1 MGNKKRI
8 LAWILSLAM
17 VFGLFAGQVSV
28 AKAAS
33 LGIYKF
39 ELESDKLP
47 SEGGE
52 LVVNIQFDDFATTD
66 IPIYYQLKKAVGE
79 YEYEVVEGYDNVEG
93 QVVGNK
99 LKINIPANKETKDV
113 KYKLIVNLTSGKFET
128 LWGTAETGAKR
139 ATFTVAAA
147 TGTEPGTPDT
157 QKVLPDE
164 SHFRARAVDQNGNPV
179 AGVKFDV
186 KNSYNNLA
194 SKSVTSDAN
203 GVVEIAI
210 DQYDIDAAKTIS
222 LAENDKWEC
231 ETTHSYTTYYYEGK
245 IEKIDGQ
252 NLRDI
257 SEELVYVL
265 KEKGA
270 AEKADKVALKAAIDE
285 ATAIDT
291 NKFSA
296 GVEELKNALAE
307 ANTVYANEKAT
318 QTEVDAQVAN
328 LKAAI
333 EALVEKEPQPEPKP
347 EPEPQPEVKKVGAV
361 ALKTTVYTYN
371 GKVKK
376 PAVVAK
382 NDKKKD
388 IGTILIG
395 FAVLMFGMETM
406 SEAVKPLA
414 DVPEFTNI
422 LTMFHNPFLGVLA
435 GAVLTAII
443 QSSSA
448 SVGILQALSVT
459 GAFTYGSVI
468 PIIMGQNIGTCVT
481 AMISAIGANRGAK
494 RTAFVHLYFNVIG
507 TVLFLVLFYT
517 GNALIGFEFTNEV
530 VGAAGIAMIHTIF
543 NVFAT
548 LVLLPFTKGLEKL
561 AYLTIPK
568 TAEEQNQKEDVFVI
582 LDDRFLN
589 SPAFA
594 IEQCHSLANQM
605 AKITHEGFL
614 EAMTVLDEYSE
625 EKIEDVIAKENIV
638 DTYDDKLSAYLT
650 KLSSQNLSYKDSLKV
665 TSLLHCLTDF
675 ERISDHSINVVE
687 NAQQMYKEGAV
698 FSKKAKEEMKVYST
712 ALRDILER
720 TTNAFVDGDEALART
735 VEPLEEVID
744 ELNKTVKKN
753 HMKRLRKGKCTIE
766 LGLVLSDLAMN
777 YERVADHCS
786 NIAVYMMQLED
797 TQLEEHSF
805 TEQLDAEESAE
816 FTKQLNEFE
825 KIYQI

>member
-1 MGNKKRI
+1 MDIFGVLTLIGGLALFLYGMNVMGAGLEKMSGGKLEKILETLTSNPIKAVLLGAGVTAVIQSSSATTVMVVGFVNSGIMKLSQAVGIIMGANIGTTVTSWLLSLSGLQGDNFFIQMLKPSSFSPI
-8 LAWILSLAM
+8 LAMIGIILCMS
-17 VFGLFAGQVSV
+17 
-28 AKAAS
+28 
-33 LGIYKF
+33 
-39 ELESDKLP
+39 
-47 SEGGE
+47 
-52 LVVNIQFDDFATTD
+52 
-66 IPIYYQLKKAVGE
+66 KK
-79 YEYEVVEGYDNVEG
+79 
-93 QVVGNK
+93 
-99 LKINIPANKETKDV
+99 
-113 KYKLIVNLTSGKFET
+113 S
-128 LWGTAETGAKR
+128 
-139 ATFTVAAA
+139 
-147 TGTEPGTPDT
+147 
-157 QKVLPDE
+157 
-164 SHFRARAVDQNGNPV
+164 
-179 AGVKFDV
+179 
-186 KNSYNNLA
+186 
-194 SKSVTSDAN
+194 
-203 GVVEIAI
+203 
-210 DQYDIDAAKTIS
+210 
-222 LAENDKWEC
+222 
-231 ETTHSYTTYYYEGK
+231 
-245 IEKIDGQ
+245 
-252 NLRDI
+252 
-257 SEELVYVL
+257 
-265 KEKGA
+265 
-270 AEKADKVALKAAIDE
+270 
-285 ATAIDT
+285 
-291 NKFSA
+291 
-296 GVEELKNALAE
+296 
-307 ANTVYANEKAT
+307 
-318 QTEVDAQVAN
+318 
-328 LKAAI
+328 
-333 EALVEKEPQPEPKP
+333 
-347 EPEPQPEVKKVGAV
+347 
-361 ALKTTVYTYN
+361 
-371 GKVKK
+371 
-376 PAVVAK
+376 
-382 NDKKKD
+382 DKKKD
-388 IGTILIG
+388 IGEILLG
-395 FAVLMFGMETM
+395 FAVLMYGMESM
-406 SEAVKPLA
+406 SGAVEPLA

-507 TVLFLVLFYT
+507 TILFLVLFYT

-582 LDDRFLN
+582 LDDRFLS

-614 EAMTVLDEYSE
+614 EAMTVLDE
-625 EKIEDVIAKENIV
+625 
-638 DTYDDKLSAYLT
+638 LSAYLT

-720 TTNAFVDGDEALART
+720 TTNAFVEGDEALART